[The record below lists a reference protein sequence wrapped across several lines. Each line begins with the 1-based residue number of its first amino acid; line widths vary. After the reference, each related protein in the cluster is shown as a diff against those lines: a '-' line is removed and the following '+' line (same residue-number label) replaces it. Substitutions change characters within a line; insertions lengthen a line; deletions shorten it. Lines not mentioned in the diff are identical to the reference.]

1 MITSSRNQVI
11 SVCIFIGNRIEA
23 YSYICIWIVDYKSS
37 IMLFFLK
44 RNLGITALKRIFVGC
59 SIYTIIKCSLQV
71 FTQQRNSIFGIFF
84 PLNHCTTIH
93 IMFHHFLC
101 FFHRNTVFQQ
111 IVCNVL
117 CLFICE
123 SCHIIL
129 FLNRIIFLSKCR
141 NSGCRNGRKNCK
153 SRNPCDHL
161 NCRLLHNKFLL
172 VFRQL
177 YFVTTRTI

>member
-1 MITSSRNQVI
+1 
-11 SVCIFIGNRIEA
+11 
-23 YSYICIWIVDYKSS
+23 
-37 IMLFFLK
+37 MLFFLK

-84 PLNHCTTIH
+84 LLNHCTTIH

-141 NSGCRNGRKNCK
+141 NSGCRNGRKIARAETPAIILIADFFIINSSLFSVNCI
-153 SRNPCDHL
+153 
-161 NCRLLHNKFLL
+161 LLQHEPYENNVHRFKCISFHSFIIQELS
-172 VFRQL
+172 
-177 YFVTTRTI
+177 

>member
-1 MITSSRNQVI
+1 
-11 SVCIFIGNRIEA
+11 
-23 YSYICIWIVDYKSS
+23 
-37 IMLFFLK
+37 MLFRLK
-44 RNLGITALKRIFVGC
+44 WIITKFIFNILFSGC
-59 SIYTIIKCSLQV
+59 WCIAIVIGSLQI
-71 FTQQRNSIFGIFF
+71 FTQQRNSIFGTFF

-111 IVCNVL
+111 IACNVL

-177 YFVTTRTI
+177 YFVTTRTIWKQRASFQMHFLS

>member
-1 MITSSRNQVI
+1 
-11 SVCIFIGNRIEA
+11 
-23 YSYICIWIVDYKSS
+23 
-37 IMLFFLK
+37 MLFFLK
-44 RNLGITALKRIFVGC
+44 CSTRFATLNGVFVRCEIFA
-59 SIYTIIKCSLQV
+59 IIKYFRL
-71 FTQQRNSIFGIFF
+71 FLIIAQQRNPIFGVFSL
-84 PLNHCTTIH
+84 LNHCTTIH

-111 IVCNVL
+111 IACNVL